1 MIDPG
6 SGSGLRVLVPFLILV
21 LGGGLG
27 IGALTVPGDW
37 YAGLAKPAFNPP
49 NWLFGPAWSC
59 LYVLIAVAGS
69 RTFRRD
75 RRGVAMM
82 AWWAQLVLNFAWP
95 VAFFAA
101 HAVAAALALVLAL
114 LGAII
119 VFVIASWRP
128 DPVAAWLFAPYAAWV
143 GFASVLNGS
152 ILALN

>member
-1 MIDPG
+1 MNDPG
-6 SGSGLRVLVPFLILV
+6 SGNGLRVLVPFLILV

-49 NWLFGPAWSC
+49 NWLFGPVWTC
-59 LYVLIAVAGS
+59 LYVLIAIAGS

-75 RRGVAMM
+75 PRGVAMK
-82 AWWAQLVLNFAWP
+82 AWWVQLALNFAWP
-95 VAFFAA
+95 VAFFSA
-101 HAVAAALALVLAL
+101 HAIAAALGLVLAL
-114 LGAII
+114 LGTII
-119 VFVIASWRP
+119 VFMVASRRL

-143 GFASVLNGS
+143 GFATALNGA

>member
-6 SGSGLRVLVPFLILV
+6 SRNGLRVLVPFLILV

-37 YAGLAKPAFNPP
+37 YAGLAKPPFNPP
-49 NWLFGPAWSC
+49 NWIFGPVWTC
-59 LYVLIAVAGS
+59 LYVLIAIAGS

-75 RRGVAMM
+75 PRGVAMK
-82 AWWAQLVLNFAWP
+82 AWWVQLALNFAWP

-101 HAVAAALALVLAL
+101 HAIAVALGLVLAL
-114 LGAII
+114 LGTII
-119 VFVIASWRP
+119 VFMVASRRP
-128 DPVAAWLFAPYAAWV
+128 DPLAAWLFTPYAAWV
-143 GFASVLNGS
+143 GFATALNGS

>member
-6 SGSGLRVLVPFLILV
+6 NGNGLRVLVPFLILV

-37 YAGLAKPAFNPP
+37 YSGLAKPAFNPP
-49 NWLFGPAWSC
+49 NWLFGPVWTC
-59 LYVLIAVAGS
+59 LYVLIAIAGS

-75 RRGVAMM
+75 RRGVAMK
-82 AWWAQLVLNFAWP
+82 AWWLQLALNFAWP

-101 HAVAAALALVLAL
+101 HAIAAALAVVLAL
-114 LGAII
+114 LGTII
-119 VFVIASWRP
+119 VFMVASRRL
-128 DPVAAWLFAPYAAWV
+128 DPLAAWLFAPYAAWV
-143 GFASVLNGS
+143 GFAMALNGS